1 MPCVS
6 RAPLGKAT
14 DQTRAMD
21 HILQTQDYFSL
32 IISLVFTSSSVFSQE
47 DPDRTSAAWSSSP
60 GLTFTPLD
68 GWERAVLVMKRWT
81 ARFTHKDASEASSV
95 VDFHPSISSSVS
107 PWALSFL

>member
-1 MPCVS
+1 MGTLETVS
-6 RAPLGKAT
+6 FSRTQVLPKAVLFLL
-14 DQTRAMD
+14 A
-21 HILQTQDYFSL
+21 SGGN
-32 IISLVFTSSSVFSQE
+32 
-47 DPDRTSAAWSSSP
+47 ANP